1 MCGHGNLAG
10 IETDAC
16 RNVTDGHA
24 RDSSDGLTVDNDL
37 NMRIQAGCDDAFCRS
52 QGAGYV
58 AGGSGSVEKNGT
70 RGSPAVKIPYGKS
83 PSWVAMDVCCSV

>member
-10 IETDAC
+10 VETDAC
-16 RNVTDGHA
+16 GNVTDRHA
-24 RDSSDGLTVDNDL
+24 GYAGDGLSVDDDFDPHV
-37 NMRIQAGCDDAFCRS
+37 QTGCDDAFCCG

-58 AGGSGSVEKNGT
+58 ARGCGSVEKNGT

-83 PSWVAMDVCCSV
+83 PS